1 MLNKNFTIRISSV
14 LYSSKNLKI
23 MSVFYYNVMGF
34 YYIIYL
40 IPTGS
45 GYMKSGNIGTGGFG
59 KAKHRYFA
67 QKKGGH
73 L

>member
-1 MLNKNFTIRISSV
+1 M

-40 IPTGS
+40 IPTRQWVHEIRE
-45 GYMKSGNIGTGGFG
+45 Y
-59 KAKHRYFA
+59 RYGWFW
-67 QKKGGH
+67 
-73 L
+73 